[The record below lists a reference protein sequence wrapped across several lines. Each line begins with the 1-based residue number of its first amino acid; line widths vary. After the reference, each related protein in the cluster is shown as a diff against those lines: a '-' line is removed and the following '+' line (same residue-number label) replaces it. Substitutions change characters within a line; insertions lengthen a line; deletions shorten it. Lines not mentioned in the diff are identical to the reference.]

1 MFFNKGLKKKNK
13 TIKLKS
19 KVSKKPFLKSFI
31 YIQIIVLQ
39 NKVYLQNKS
48 LSLDTKKKISVIV
61 PCFNEEESLV
71 AFNQT
76 LFQHLPKI
84 YSYEVIYVNDGSR
97 DETLPIIL
105 SLAKENTAVK
115 YISFSR
121 NFGHQS
127 ALKAGYDF
135 ASGDCAISLDADL
148 QHPPEVIPELIA
160 KWEEGFEIVNTI
172 RIDHHSITSKKK
184 ISSQLF
190 YRVMR
195 SLSDVQI
202 ENGMADFRLLDKKVL
217 KQVKLFNENFL
228 FFRGIIPWMGFRQT
242 NIEFKA
248 DERFA
253 GTTKYTLK
261 KMLTFA
267 ATGIT
272 SFSVKPLRLSIYLG
286 SFIAVLSFLYGLYAA
301 IFFLFTD
308 KVITGWTSV
317 IISVLFV
324 GGINLLMLG
333 VIGEYI
339 GKIFIENKRR
349 PNYLVSESNLFE
361 I

>member
-1 MFFNKGLKKKNK
+1 L
-13 TIKLKS
+13 
-19 KVSKKPFLKSFI
+19 
-31 YIQIIVLQ
+31 QI
-39 NKVYLQNKS
+39 KVYLQNNS
-48 LSLDTKKKISVIV
+48 LSLDYKKKISVIV

-76 LFQHLPKI
+76 LFQHLPEI

-97 DETLPIIL
+97 DKTLSVIL
-105 SLAKENTAVK
+105 SLAKANTTIK

-121 NFGHQS
+121 NFGHQN

-172 RIDHHSITSKKK
+172 RLDHNSITAKKK
-184 ISSQLF
+184 ISSRIF
-190 YRVMR
+190 YKVMR

-202 ENGMADFRLLDKKVL
+202 ENGMADFRLVDKKVL
-217 KQVKLFNENFL
+217 KQLKLFRENFL
-228 FFRGIIPWMGFRQT
+228 FFRGIIPWMGFRQA

-248 DERFA
+248 NDRFA

-261 KMLTFA
+261 KMLTLA
-267 ATGIT
+267 ATGVT
-272 SFSVKPLRLSIYLG
+272 AFSVKPLRLSIYLG
-286 SFIAVLSFLYGLYAA
+286 SFIALLSFLYGIYAV
-301 IFFLFTD
+301 IFFVFTD

-333 VIGEYI
+333 VIGEYL
-339 GKIFIENKRR
+339 GKLFIENKRR
-349 PNYLVSESNLFE
+349 PNYLISESNLFE